1 MPSPA
6 ASLIF
11 AAFIILKN
19 PFVQYRLEM
28 QEAIKL
34 AFPIILGQLGVI
46 LMGVADTIMVGR
58 LGSDVLASA
67 NQANNIFFMVSG
79 ITFGVLFSVSTL
91 VSIKVGEG
99 RASDSFITYRA
110 GLAAAIILFAFQ
122 FTVLEIIAS
131 NFQWLGQTE
140 PVNQMAPGFLRIINF
155 SILPMLLIITARQF
169 TDGLGHTMVAMFIT
183 IGGLLMNIFLN
194 YLLIYGN
201 WGFPKLGL
209 NGAGW
214 ATLISRILMALSA
227 LWYIRYAPAVA
238 KYRPMKMPSWEAIK
252 AELPEIWKIGLPI
265 GLLTFAEWACFSIS
279 GIMVG
284 WLDDN
289 PQDNTRLAA
298 HAVAL
303 NVASV
308 TYMVVSGIAIAGSIM
323 VGNAYGEENKKKIK
337 NVANAILWI
346 IVVFEIIN
354 ALIFIL
360 FNRQI
365 ADLYGVKPDVHKY
378 VLPLLAMAAIFQ
390 LADGIQAGAMNL
402 LRGIKDVNFAS
413 GISVLSYWVISL
425 PLSYFLGIAM
435 EGDVYGI
442 WLGFTIGLFVA
453 ALFGV
458 FRFYLRHKTLN
469 FEY

>member
-1 MPSPA
+1 MA
-6 ASLIF
+6 
-11 AAFIILKN
+11 
-19 PFVQYRLEM
+19 
-28 QEAIKL
+28 EAVKL
-34 AFPIILGQLGVI
+34 AYPIILGQLGII

-79 ITFGVLFSVSTL
+79 ITFGVLFAVSAL

-99 RASDSFITYRA
+99 RASESFITYRA
-110 GLAAAIILFAFQ
+110 GLVVAMILFVFQ
-122 FTVLEIIAS
+122 FSVLEIIAS
-131 NFQWLGQTE
+131 NFEWLGQTE
-140 PVNQMAPGFLRIINF
+140 QVNAMAPGFLRIINF
-155 SILPMLLIITARQF
+155 SILPMLLIIAARQF

-183 IGGLLMNIFLN
+183 IGGLLLNILLN

-201 WGFPKLGL
+201 WGFPAMGL
-209 NGAGW
+209 NGAAW
-214 ATLISRILMALSA
+214 ATLIARLLMALA
-227 LWYIRYAPAVA
+227 AVWYIRYAPAVA
-238 KYRPMKMPSWEAIK
+238 KYRPPIMPRWNEIK
-252 AELPEIWKIGLPI
+252 AELPEIWRMGLPI
-265 GLLTFAEWACFSIS
+265 ALQTFAEWACFSIS

-284 WLDDN
+284 WLGAS
-289 PQDNTRLAA
+289 RLAA

-308 TYMVVSGIAIAGSIM
+308 TYMVVSGVAIAGSIM

-346 IVVFEIIN
+346 IVVFELVN
-354 ALIFIL
+354 ALLFII

-365 ADLYGVKPDVHKY
+365 ANLYGVSGDVSQY
-378 VLPLLAMAAIFQ
+378 VLPLLLMAAIFQ
-390 LADGIQAGAMNL
+390 LADGIQAGAMNI
-402 LRGIKDVNFAS
+402 LRGIKDVNWAS
-413 GISVLSYWVISL
+413 GISVLSYWVVSL